1 MHYHPPTKQV
11 EHRMYYDDQNKLTTM
26 SSNVSGGG
34 KTVGVA
40 CLAWLAVM
48 EVFPPPLL
56 FSLLYISFHANPL
69 KIQMCHLV
77 CICFKFA
84 SRSFEF

>member
-1 MHYHPPTKQV
+1 
-11 EHRMYYDDQNKLTTM
+11 M

-48 EVFPPPLL
+48 EVFGAPLL

-84 SRSFEF
+84 SRSFDF